1 MCVGGGLSE
10 SSDCCLQVCVQL
22 RVFAYMCVSSRVCVR
37 LFLCVREGENV
48 YACVC
53 CERVNER
60 EIMKNCVFV
69 CVYMGMSKC
78 KCA

>member
-1 MCVGGGLSE
+1 MCAVA
-10 SSDCCLQVCVQL
+10 CVCVHVCEL
-22 RVFAYMCVSSRVCVR
+22 KSVCETVF
-37 LFLCVREGENV
+37 VRERERENV